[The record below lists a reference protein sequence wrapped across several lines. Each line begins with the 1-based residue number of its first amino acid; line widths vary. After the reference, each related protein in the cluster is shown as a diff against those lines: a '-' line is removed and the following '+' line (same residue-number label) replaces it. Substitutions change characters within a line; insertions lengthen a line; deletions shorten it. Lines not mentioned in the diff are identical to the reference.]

1 MKRLILNI
9 PIGNNASMH
18 NHVSAT
24 IEASF
29 WLLIASAVKLMAL
42 YHGKYSMTS
51 AALRSLK
58 LQTQVGAINS
68 EHYNVYI

>member
-51 AALRSLK
+51 ALGCIVFIKTADSSGGNK
-58 LQTQVGAINS
+58 
-68 EHYNVYI
+68 